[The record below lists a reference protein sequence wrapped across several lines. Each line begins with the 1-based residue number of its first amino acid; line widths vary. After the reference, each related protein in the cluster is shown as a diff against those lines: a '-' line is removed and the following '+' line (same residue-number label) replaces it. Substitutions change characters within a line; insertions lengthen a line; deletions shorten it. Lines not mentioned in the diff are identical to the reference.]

1 MKQVKMK
8 KLIGFLALAGLII
21 VTVVTL
27 MNNKKVAADKIY
39 NYDKSD
45 TLNVVTQ
52 TLKESTTIRKKDFSG
67 IFRPNK
73 EVRLSAEAKGE
84 ITKVMVE
91 NGEFVK
97 KGEALLEIDHSLLTL
112 NVKSIDTKLKG
123 IENDIKRY
131 RSLVESSSI
140 QGIKLEKALLA
151 RDAAEIEKATINEQ
165 IDKSIVRAPFNG
177 VVTGKLTEEGA
188 FAAPGVPLFQLS
200 DISRLKFTILTSENS
215 VSRFHINDQVKL
227 TVDAFPDT
235 TFSGKITMIG
245 SKTNKA
251 NRFPVEIQINNAAQ
265 QIKAG
270 MYGNAIVQDAL
281 TEEKNLMIPLS
292 AVIGETSAPKVYVVR
307 KGKAMLQAIELG
319 RIQENQVAVIA
330 GLNIGDV
337 LVVEGITKL
346 FDGANV
352 ATN

>member
-1 MKQVKMK
+1 MKQVKIK

-21 VTVVTL
+21 VMVVTL

-52 TLKESTTIRKKDFSG
+52 TLQESTTIRKKDFSG

-84 ITKVMVE
+84 IIKVMVE

-245 SKTNKA
+245 SKANKA